1 MPGAAGK
8 GIASVPSP
16 DFRDPDPAGNGRV
29 FIGGTRS
36 PYRRRWPTFD

>member
-1 MPGAAGK
+1 MPGSTGK

-29 FIGGTRS
+29 FLLAGD
-36 PYRRRWPTFD
+36 RRIPSVA